1 MNQRLVVHPGEKVMV
16 HPLDTSLTPNQARE
30 LQEHLR
36 RCEPDI
42 QWLVLPLAAD
52 ITVLSVEEDEVAT
65 QPEQMTLHFES
76 GQPYMV
82 CPEHGK
88 FFAFSPGITSVEL
101 SVMQKVAQG
110 HMDLVAH
117 PMSAEDYQAALEAA
131 LEREYGPE
139 WRKRV
144 ILLPPARFNT
154 KDAL

>member
-1 MNQRLVVHPGEKVMV
+1 MNQRLVVHPGEKVVV
-16 HPLDTSLTPNQARE
+16 HPLDASLTPNQARE

-36 RCEPDI
+36 KQELGI

-52 ITVLSVEEDEVAT
+52 ITVLSVEEEEVAT
-65 QPEQMTLHFES
+65 KAEQMTLHFE
-76 GQPYMV
+76 GDQPYMV

-88 FFAFSPGITSVEL
+88 FFAFNAGITSVEL
-101 SVMQKVAQG
+101 SVMQQVAEG

-131 LEREYGPE
+131 LEREYGPQ

-144 ILLPPARFNT
+144 ILLPPARLNT

>member
-1 MNQRLVVHPGEKVMV
+1 MSQRLVVHPGEKVVV
-16 HPLDTSLTPNQARE
+16 HPLDSSLTPNQARE

-36 RCEPDI
+36 RCEPGV

-76 GQPYMV
+76 DQPYMV

-88 FFAFSPGITSVEL
+88 FFAFNAGVTSVEL
-101 SVMQKVAQG
+101 SVMQQVAQA
-110 HMDLVAH
+110 HMDLHAH
-117 PMSAEDYQAALEAA
+117 PMSPEDYQAALEAA
-131 LEREYGPE
+131 LEHVHGPE

-144 ILLPPARFNT
+144 VLLPPARLNT